1 MGPSPAAKCPRHLL
15 RRHKRG
21 WTIGP
26 VSRCTFVW
34 AHGLNSSVAHE
45 RDLGLSDW
53 SSSSDLARVVRYD
66 ARGHGRCLPCQY
78 DDFAYRW
85 PCMVDEM
92 LRAGG
97 NVGPF
102 VAGGTGMGAAVA
114 LYTAVRAP
122 RRIQALVLV
131 TPPAGWEDRP
141 PEAERHVDAA
151 HVVEREGV
159 EPYVEWMRL
168 RPLPPV
174 LAELT
179 NGDGRVGDG
188 RVDVV
193 GTAARH
199 LRRMEEKVV
208 PSVLLGA
215 AASDLPT
222 PDEVRHV
229 IVPTLI
235 LAWEGDEGR
244 PMSTAEALAD
254 LMVMSELH
262 VARNLAE
269 VRAWPQLVRR
279 FLDGLCQWE

>member
-1 MGPSPAAKCPRHLL
+1 
-15 RRHKRG
+15 
-21 WTIGP
+21 

-34 AHGLNSSVAHE
+34 AHGQNSSVAHE
-45 RDLGLSDW
+45 RDLGLFDW
-53 SSSSDLARVVRYD
+53 SSSTGLARVVRYD
-66 ARGHGRCLPCQY
+66 ARGHGRCPPCQY

-131 TPPAGWEDRP
+131 TPPAGWETRP
-141 PEAERHVDAA
+141 PEAERQTEAA
-151 HVVEREGV
+151 RLVERGGV
-159 EPYVEWMRL
+159 EPYLDWL
-168 RPLPPV
+168 RAQPRPPV
-174 LAELT
+174 LAELERAPA
-179 NGDGRVGDG
+179 GSG
-188 RVDVV
+188 VDVLEL
-193 GTAARH
+193 GARH

-215 AASDLPT
+215 AASDLPER
-222 PDEVRHV
+222 DEVRNV
-229 IVPTLI
+229 VVPTLI
-235 LAWEGDEGR
+235 LAWDGDEGH
-244 PMSTAEALAD
+244 PLATAEALAER
-254 LMVMSELH
+254 MVMSELH
-262 VARNLAE
+262 VARNLAD
-269 VRAWPQLVRR
+269 VRSWPGLVHD